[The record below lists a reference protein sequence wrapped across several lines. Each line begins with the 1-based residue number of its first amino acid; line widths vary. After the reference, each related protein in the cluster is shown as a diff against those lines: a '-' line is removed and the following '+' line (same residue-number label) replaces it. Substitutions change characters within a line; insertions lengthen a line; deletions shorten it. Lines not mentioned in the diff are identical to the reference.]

1 MPRAGW
7 QWKSFVP
14 LQSGTKIATNSRL
27 HAQKKGYCENHLFTI
42 NNLTPYPQKSLS
54 PHQKLILA

>member
-14 LQSGTKIATNSRL
+14 LWSGTKIETNSRL
-27 HAQKKGYCENHLFTI
+27 HAPKKKDIAKITSSQS
-42 NNLTPYPQKSLS
+42 TT
-54 PHQKLILA
+54 